1 MSREPQYVIRY
12 TGGGPEYEG
21 RYLSLE
27 RDAEGGYT
35 NTSRP
40 VERVEDALRFTKE
53 QAESIAEGNPCEAVA
68 LPEGVA

>member
-1 MSREPQYVIRY
+1 MSHEPQYVIRY
-12 TGGGPEYEG
+12 TGGGPQYEG

-27 RDAEGGYT
+27 RDAGGKYIGT
-35 NTSRP
+35 PRP